1 MSLFFSIFIFLFG
14 LIIGSFLNCVIYRLA
29 LPSNSERG
37 LKNRSYCPHC
47 KHLLSW
53 QDLIPVF
60 SFIFLKG
67 KCRYCQKPI
76 SLQYP
81 IVEISTGLMFLLIFN
96 QFSIGEENFV
106 LFFTFASTV
115 EREFHSLSYLHFLRE
130 LGNGSSVFNFLNLIY
145 YWTIAS
151 FLIVIFVYDLKHYI
165 IPDKVIYPA
174 IAIALIFNFQFSIGE
189 EGSALFFTFAP
200 INGSSVFNYSILSAI
215 LAAAFFLSIVLISRG
230 KWMGV
235 GDIKLAFF
243 MGLVLGWPNILLALF
258 LAFFIG
264 ATVGV
269 GLIIS
274 NKKTLKSEIPFGPF
288 LVTGTFLVLF
298 WGNELIS
305 WYQGLF
311 LVK

>member
-1 MSLFFSIFIFLFG
+1 MVFFLNFFVFLFG
-14 LIIGSFLNCVIYRLA
+14 LVVGSFLNCVIYRLA
-29 LPSNSERG
+29 LPNFSLKNLGG
-37 LKNRSYCPHC
+37 LKNRSYCPYC

-67 KCRYCQKPI
+67 RCRYCQKPI

-81 IVEISTGLMFLLIFN
+81 LVELATGILFLLIFN
-96 QFSIGEENFV
+96 FQLPSVVEEINLFS
-106 LFFTFASTV
+106 A
-115 EREFHSLSYLHFLRE
+115 
-130 LGNGSSVFNFLNLIY
+130 FNFLNLIY

-165 IPDKVIYPA
+165 IPDKIVYPA
-174 IAIALIFNFQFSIGE
+174 IGIVLVYNFLRSDLQWRSDLTISLAASFS
-189 EGSALFFTFAP
+189 
-200 INGSSVFNYSILSAI
+200 
-215 LAAAFFLSIVLISRG
+215 AAAFFLAIVLISRG

-243 MGLVLGWPNILLALF
+243 MGLVLSWPNILVALF

-264 ATVGV
+264 AVVGV

-288 LVTGTFLVLF
+288 LVTGTFLALF

-305 WYQGLF
+305 WYQALF
-311 LVK
+311 LLK

>member
-1 MSLFFSIFIFLFG
+1 
-14 LIIGSFLNCVIYRLA
+14 
-29 LPSNSERG
+29 
-37 LKNRSYCPHC
+37 
-47 KHLLSW
+47 
-53 QDLIPVF
+53 
-60 SFIFLKG
+60 
-67 KCRYCQKPI
+67 
-76 SLQYP
+76 
-81 IVEISTGLMFLLIFN
+81 MFLLIFN
-96 QFSIGEENFV
+96 QFSIGEEDFV
-106 LFFTFASTV
+106 LFFTFAST
-115 EREFHSLSYLHFLRE
+115 
-130 LGNGSSVFNFLNLIY
+130 NGSSVFNFLNLIY

-165 IPDKVIYPA
+165 IPDQVIYPA
-174 IAIALIFNFQFSIGE
+174 ILVSGIWYLVSGIF
-189 EGSALFFTFAP
+189 
-200 INGSSVFNYSILSAI
+200 FNLYTLDTIYSAI
-215 LAAAFFLSIVLISRG
+215 GAAVFFSAIVLISRG

>member
-1 MSLFFSIFIFLFG
+1 MVFFVNFIVFLFG

-29 LPSNSERG
+29 LPNFSLKSLSG

-47 KHLLSW
+47 KHILSW

-106 LFFTFASTV
+106 LFFTFASI
-115 EREFHSLSYLHFLRE
+115 
-130 LGNGSSVFNFLNLIY
+130 NGSSVFNFLNLIY

-165 IPDKVIYPA
+165 IPDQVIYPA
-174 IAIALIFNFQFSIGE
+174 ILVSGIWYLVSGIF
-189 EGSALFFTFAP
+189 
-200 INGSSVFNYSILSAI
+200 FNLYTLDTIYSAI
-215 LAAAFFLSIVLISRG
+215 GAAVFFSAIVLISRG

-264 ATVGV
+264 AIVGV
-269 GLIIS
+269 GLIIF